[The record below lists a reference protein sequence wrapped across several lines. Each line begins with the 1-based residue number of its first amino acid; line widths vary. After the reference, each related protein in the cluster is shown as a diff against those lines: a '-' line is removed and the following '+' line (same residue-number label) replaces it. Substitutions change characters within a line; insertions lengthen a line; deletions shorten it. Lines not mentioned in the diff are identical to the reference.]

1 MGKTIKCKNKAKA
14 KAMKAK
20 SKAKRKA
27 VKAAAAFLLLAL
39 CGCATSDS
47 AQPAKSQTL
56 SVTFEDSVVVVAPGG
71 ATVSNGVVKVEGAA
85 APTVELITQTQSLE
99 SSGSE
104 SFAQTATQ
112 TPTADVKPD
121 LDVRYNDAIAG
132 ATTASKGVI
141 DTLTGTA
148 KAKVL
153 SMMESKGTGTVEVE
167 KTDGTKA
174 TVKCENGQCSFCED
188 CPAK

>member
-1 MGKTIKCKNKAKA
+1 MGKTIKCKDKAKAKSLKAKA
-14 KAMKAK
+14 KA
-20 SKAKRKA
+20 KRKA
-27 VKAAAAFLLLAL
+27 AKAAAAAFLLLAL

-104 SFAQTATQ
+104 SYAQTATQ

-132 ATTASKGVI
+132 ASSASKDVLGALS
-141 DTLTGTA
+141 DA
-148 KAKVL
+148 SRAKVL
-153 SMMESKGTGTVEVE
+153 AMMESKGTGTVDVE
-167 KTDGTKA
+167 KADGAKA
-174 TVKCENGQCSFCED
+174 TVKCEGGQCSLCED
-188 CPAK
+188 R